1 MKIGLLTLPVETGYG
16 SILQAVA
23 LKTKLV
29 DLGHDVTLIRRH
41 VERKDSF
48 LRITVRTI
56 KKYIFR
62 KPIIVQI
69 SKKYR
74 DEFPIITKYTQPFI
88 DKHLSPYTEFYYSSK
103 SMKKINKLGFDAI
116 VVGSDQV
123 WRPGYVQKCSRFFF
137 FIK

>member
-69 SKKYR
+69 SKN
-74 DEFPIITKYTQPFI
+74 
-88 DKHLSPYTEFYYSSK
+88 TETNFLLLQNIHSLLL
-103 SMKKINKLGFDAI
+103 INT
-116 VVGSDQV
+116 
-123 WRPGYVQKCSRFFF
+123 
-137 FIK
+137 

>member
-123 WRPGYVQKCSRFFF
+123 WRPGYVQNVADFSLSNR
-137 FIK
+137 

>member
-56 KKYIFR
+56 KKYIF
-62 KPIIVQI
+62 KKSIIVQI

-123 WRPGYVQKCSRFFF
+123 WRPDYVQNVEDFF

>member
-56 KKYIFR
+56 VNRSY
-62 KPIIVQI
+62 
-69 SKKYR
+69 
-74 DEFPIITKYTQPFI
+74 E
-88 DKHLSPYTEFYYSSK
+88 K
-103 SMKKINKLGFDAI
+103 SVIYWK
-116 VVGSDQV
+116 
-123 WRPGYVQKCSRFFF
+123 
-137 FIK
+137 

>member
-88 DKHLSPYTEFYYSSK
+88 DKHLSPY
-103 SMKKINKLGFDAI
+103 N
-116 VVGSDQV
+116 
-123 WRPGYVQKCSRFFF
+123 
-137 FIK
+137 